1 MSWQSLVRSW
11 LVLDW
16 FDSARIRSVVGS
28 RERHIVAAGLQ
39 AALLGAPMICAGT
52 EWGLTAAVGEEGWI
66 PMPRNRPQERDEVLY
81 EAYRTLFQLRAN
93 QPALREGGLRSLH
106 SDADTLVYARE
117 TLNKSMTVAARRAPG
132 PAVRLPAERTLHAVY
147 AADDLVPRNGAVSCP
162 GKGHRCACGG
172 CRRVPDAEV
181 DYLTTVPSPDTLP
194 ATDCGRTRLSRTRVS
209 RSGPALSQRCQR
221 GDGRPSF
228 PGRWRGDRRA
238 GLRLRWAGPVVGQ
251 RAEWTGVR
259 PASLG
264 RQPLPLATR
273 STRGASMQIIT
284 RLASVLAGLA
294 LLTTA
299 CGGDGGT
306 GSTASKR
313 AVPNESAA
321 ASGAPTRSD
330 ADLVVW
336 TDQPKVEAIQQIADG
351 FAKENGISVDVQATT
366 DTQASFVTANAA
378 GNGPDVVVGAHDWIG
393 NLVQNGAIEPLQLSA
408 EQLSPYA
415 HNAVE
420 AVTYQ
425 EKLYGLPYGVEA
437 LVLYRNT
444 ALVPQTPATLDD
456 AFKAGQAV
464 VAAGKAESAFNLP
477 VGEVGDAYHMQP
489 LFTSAGGYVFGQTST
504 GDYNPKDLGLA
515 KPEAVAAAKK
525 IASIGEAGSKVLTRS
540 VSADNSI
547 ALFTAGKAP
556 FLLSGPWAR
565 PDIEKAGLKYAVQP
579 VPGFAGGQQ
588 PKPFAGV
595 QAFFVASKGK
605 NRAFGQEFV
614 SNAMNTPQAMQIMYE
629 RTKLPPTLTSLQQ
642 SAGAADPQLKAF
654 LDAANSGEP
663 MPAIPQMQAVFGPLS
678 KAYSA
683 IIGGADP
690 TSTMQSTGK
699 TVADAIS

>member
-1 MSWQSLVRSW
+1 VGGGRRRT
-11 LVLDW
+11 
-16 FDSARIRSVVGS
+16 AHVGS
-28 RERHIVAAGLQ
+28 RGPRESNEHALGPTGEGCNLSAVLHQVASAARVESTAPERAVVTWPGPLAPEGQAWASPTIRRSSGICDVAAEP
-39 AALLGAPMICAGT
+39 AARWDSTEVHVVNDLAAAGAPADSPWRTYLAIVN
-52 EWGLTAAVGEEGWI
+52 VGCDVGHK
-66 PMPRNRPQERDEVLY
+66 V
-81 EAYRTLFQLRAN
+81 FK
-93 QPALREGGLRSLH
+93 G
-106 SDADTLVYARE
+106 
-117 TLNKSMTVAARRAPG
+117 
-132 PAVRLPAERTLHAVY
+132 VR
-147 AADDLVPRNGAVSCP
+147 
-162 GKGHRCACGG
+162 
-172 CRRVPDAEV
+172 
-181 DYLTTVPSPDTLP
+181 
-194 ATDCGRTRLSRTRVS
+194 
-209 RSGPALSQRCQR
+209 
-221 GDGRPSF
+221 
-228 PGRWRGDRRA
+228 
-238 GLRLRWAGPVVGQ
+238 PVVGLSVSAGTNDGSRDRQ
-251 RAEWTGVR
+251 LAALMKDRRRGLHRRDTRITRAADIAALNTIDD
-259 PASLG
+259 
-264 RQPLPLATR
+264 R
-273 STRGASMQIIT
+273 SIMQIFT
-284 RLASVLAGLA
+284 RLAAVLAGLA

-313 AVPNESAA
+313 AAPNESAA